1 MRPDRSGE
9 QIYFSK
15 NKNVPSPGFEPR
27 PAGGNASILINARE
41 NRATPGHVRDDT
53 VPHSDPLRRHKSA
66 HRGRQGITFCITPV
80 PSDHLSDLPPSDD
93 NDSPT
98 REPGHYVLRYSGAL
112 RPRQTTT
119 TCPQGAR
126 EFYVLQGN
134 ILPTSSNKQT
144 CFLTCRRKRAN
155 KS

>member
-93 NDSPT
+93 NDYKGT
-98 REPGHYVLRYSGAL
+98 GAL
-112 RPRQTTT
+112 RFALLRRPQTPSDDNDLPTR
-119 TCPQGAR
+119 GAR
-126 EFYVLQGN
+126 VLRFAGQHSPN
-134 ILPTSSNKQT
+134 IVKQ
-144 CFLTCRRKRAN
+144 AN
-155 KS
+155 VLSYLS